1 MKIPAN
7 NPAGVPLTGTYAP
20 QGNRTPV
27 SGSGR
32 RKLPGAKK
40 PPAPPES
47 VTPVRREVFI
57 RKMKMETEM
66 EWQISPL
73 KFSFFHAR

>member
-32 RKLPGAKK
+32 RKLPSGAKK
-40 PPAPPES
+40 PPAPDES
-47 VTPVRREVFI
+47 VTLVRQGGFI
-57 RKMKMETEM
+57 RKMETEM

-73 KFSFFHAR
+73 KFSFFPAR